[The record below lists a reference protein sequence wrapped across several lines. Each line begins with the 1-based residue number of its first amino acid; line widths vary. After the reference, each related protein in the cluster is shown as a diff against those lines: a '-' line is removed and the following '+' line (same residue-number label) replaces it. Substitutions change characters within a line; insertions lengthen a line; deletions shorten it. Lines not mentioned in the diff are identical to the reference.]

1 MSNRRLRPLAAIAL
15 TAALLG
21 SSLAS
26 VAIATDEG
34 GSTAGTASCSLVAT
48 GGYFTGG
55 QLAAVPHEP
64 VTLRGSGFAPHGA
77 GELVLK
83 HVDTGDEQVLAVRF
97 AASGELVTTRTFHPG
112 DYGEWLLTLSQDTP
126 ACTAQAAVR
135 VLPMDDV
142 AGSKFLVDIIWLHI
156 EGITSGCTP
165 TLFCPPGRVTRG
177 QMASFLSRAL
187 ELPSTST
194 DYFTDD
200 ETNKH
205 EANINRLRAAGITFG
220 CSATTFCP
228 DGLVT
233 RAQMASF
240 MVRAFELPP
249 TDTDYFTDDDT
260 NRHEANI
267 NSIRAMGITLG
278 CGGTNFCPNGRLTR
292 GQLAAF
298 LHRQMED

>member
-1 MSNRRLRPLAAIAL
+1 MAAIAL
-15 TAALLG
+15 TAALLA
-21 SSLAS
+21 SSFAS
-26 VAIATDEG
+26 IAIATDEG
-34 GSTAGTASCSLVAT
+34 GSTAGAGSCTLAAT
-48 GGYFTGG
+48 GTGIFTG
-55 QLAAVPHEP
+55 QFVTVPNEN
-64 VTLRGSGFAPHGA
+64 VTLRGDGFAPNGD

-83 HVDTGDEQVLAVRF
+83 HVPSGEQQVLAVRF
-97 AASGELVTTRTFHPG
+97 SGDGRLVTTRTLGPG
-112 DYGEWLLTLSQDTP
+112 DHGVWEVTLSQDTP
-126 ACTAQAAVR
+126 ACTAQADVR
-135 VLPMDDV
+135 VLPLNDV
-142 AGSKFLVDIIWLHI
+142 AGSKFSIDIIWIYVEHI
-156 EGITSGCTP
+156 TFGCTA
-165 TLFCPPGRVTRG
+165 TRFCPDGLVTRG
-177 QMASFLSRAL
+177 QMASFLVRAL
-187 ELPSTST
+187 DLPSTST

-220 CSATTFCP
+220 CGPTTFCP

-240 MVRAFELPP
+240 MVRAFELPA
-249 TDTDYFTDDDT
+249 TATDYFTDDDT

-267 NSIRAMGITLG
+267 NAIRAMGITLG